1 MIFGQMLWA
10 MLIEVTIFFSS
21 FLNSL
26 NQLKIRQQ
34 LYKFIELIRTEMETM
49 LTEFKFQQEEKRDQI
64 RNHIANI
71 KSKLS
76 TALLDMKIGILKE
89 LAEQSMKSYEQ
100 VQEHVNSTS
109 GPLANI
115 TNQTLNSI
123 SMSSTKVSRTDDGAY
138 SRILFHFFHFV

>member
-1 MIFGQMLWA
+1 MKQFLELMCK
-10 MLIEVTIFFSS
+10 FF
-21 FLNSL
+21 
-26 NQLKIRQQ
+26 QI
-34 LYKFIELIRTEMETM
+34 EMETT

-76 TALLDMKIGILKE
+76 SALLEMKIGILKE
-89 LAEQSMKSYEQ
+89 LAEQSMKTYEQ

-123 SMSSTKVSRTDDGAY
+123 IMSTTKASRTDDGAY
-138 SRILFHFFHFV
+138 LNFDFCRFISNFSCSINKQVYAIFHLVLVKIF